1 MADGVYTTSIMKLLK
16 NDLVINDT
24 KSREHRCKLLPAF
37 NLFKVIV
44 IISFG
49 DIF

>member
-24 KSREHRCKLLPAF
+24 KSRECLLPAF

-44 IISFG
+44 IIYFG